1 MRYKIEERSWDGE
14 TYLVVVD
21 TERENESD
29 PYILCQQ
36 PLEFYAYPEGAFI
49 ESSIDD
55 SECRRNFE
63 QIIEALN
70 NHPCE

>member
-36 PLEFYAYPEGAFI
+36 PLEFYAYPEGGI
-49 ESSIDD
+49 Y
-55 SECRRNFE
+55 
-63 QIIEALN
+63 
-70 NHPCE
+70 